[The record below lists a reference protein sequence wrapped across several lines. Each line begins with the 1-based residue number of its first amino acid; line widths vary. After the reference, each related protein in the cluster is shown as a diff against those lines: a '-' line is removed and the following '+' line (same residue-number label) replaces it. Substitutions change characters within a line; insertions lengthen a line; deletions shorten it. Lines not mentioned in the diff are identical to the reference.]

1 MIVKLERPENAAPLF
16 VGWEDT
22 ILWSC
27 IQGVMGEVYGN
38 DALSPS
44 CAMAILGDF
53 CFLAGEPEEELVRF
67 KPAERRSDFIIM
79 IPQNTAWAEWIERC
93 YGENAKKVTRYALKK
108 EPDCFD
114 REHLRQAAASLP
126 EGYSLRELDET
137 LYHWSRTQRWCCD
150 WTSQYPDYA
159 SYRELGLGVVALK
172 DSVPVSGASSYS
184 SFRGGIE
191 IEIDTH
197 PEHRRRGL
205 AYACGAALILKC
217 LERGWYPSWDAQ
229 NPWSLALA
237 QKLGYHFDKAYT
249 AYEILKY

>member
-1 MIVKLERPENAAPLF
+1 M
-16 VGWEDT
+16 
-22 ILWSC
+22 
-27 IQGVMGEVYGN
+27 
-38 DALSPS
+38 
-44 CAMAILGDF
+44 
-53 CFLAGEPEEELVRF
+53 
-67 KPAERRSDFIIM
+67 
-79 IPQNTAWAEWIERC
+79 
-93 YGENAKKVTRYALKK
+93 
-108 EPDCFD
+108 
-114 REHLRQAAASLP
+114 
-126 EGYSLRELDET
+126 
-137 LYHWSRTQRWCCD
+137 
-150 WTSQYPDYA
+150 
-159 SYRELGLGVVALK
+159 ALK
-172 DSVPVSGASSYS
+172 DGVPVSGASSYS